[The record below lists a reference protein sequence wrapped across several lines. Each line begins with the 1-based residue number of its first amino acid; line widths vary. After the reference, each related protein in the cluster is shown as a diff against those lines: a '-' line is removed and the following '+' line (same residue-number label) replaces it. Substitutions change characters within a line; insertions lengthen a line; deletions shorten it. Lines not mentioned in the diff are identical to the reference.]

1 MVHALRA
8 GYDRLVTSMGHV
20 VVEAWIEDFDTWVVL
35 DPQNRAYWAVDGRPL
50 SAVDLWKRYRRDGQR
65 PEFVGIGGGEPQEA
79 DLWWSHWADVGVGES
94 ALVDERGYAAIFQ
107 GRWTL
112 SRKRLLTDHAMCYPQ
127 LSRVSIALSG
137 GPNGTTVLNL
147 STDNPYGD
155 TFQVNGTQYRADE
168 FALSAEPGEH
178 ALTIKVAT
186 PWGNSATQSV
196 RYRVI
201 PHNV

>member
-1 MVHALRA
+1 MELLDRAAAGERFRCVEFSILLAQGLNALHIPARMVHALRA

-107 GRWTL
+107 GRWVL
-112 SRKRLLTDHAMCYPQ
+112 VP
-127 LSRVSIALSG
+127 RV
-137 GPNGTTVLNL
+137 
-147 STDNPYGD
+147 
-155 TFQVNGTQYRADE
+155 R
-168 FALSAEPGEH
+168 
-178 ALTIKVAT
+178 
-186 PWGNSATQSV
+186 NS
-196 RYRVI
+196 
-201 PHNV
+201 